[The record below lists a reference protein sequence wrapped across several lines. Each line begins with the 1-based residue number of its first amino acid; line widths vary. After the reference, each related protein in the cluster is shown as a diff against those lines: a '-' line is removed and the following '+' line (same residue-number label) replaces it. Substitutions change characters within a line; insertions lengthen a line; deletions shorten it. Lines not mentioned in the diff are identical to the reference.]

1 MNKTSAIHHNHRHTP
16 HASEVIRRVCG
27 VIKNFISKNT
37 VLVIAAALA
46 IISCFIVKPDSQYLA
61 YFDFKTLTC
70 LFCTLAVICA
80 LKNIRFFTIVARKI
94 VTSAGNT
101 RTLSLALVY
110 ITFIGSMFMANDMA
124 LLTFLPLGYI
134 SLSSTCKEK
143 YMAPIFILQNI
154 AANLGGML
162 TPFGNPQNLYIYT
175 KFNIRTSEFI
185 SVMFLPFAVS
195 IALFTLGCLFI
206 PKEALNL
213 NSDNMERID
222 PKRTAFYL
230 VLFALAILTV
240 FRIIPYYVCLP
251 IVLIAVF
258 FADKSALKKVDYPLL
273 LTFVSFFLLVGNVS
287 RIDAVNDFLSVLL
300 EKNTLLTSV
309 LSCQVI
315 SNVPSA
321 ILLSEFTTNWQK
333 LLLGVNIGGV
343 GTLISSL
350 ASLITFREYTS
361 HVKGNTIKYIGL
373 FSAINFV
380 FLIILTTVTMIF
392 C

>member
-1 MNKTSAIHHNHRHTP
+1 MNKTSAIHHNHRHAP

-27 VIKNFISKNT
+27 VIKKFISKNT

-80 LKNIRFFTIVARKI
+80 LKNIRFFTIVAKKI
-94 VTSAGNT
+94 VTSTGNT

-134 SLSSTCKEK
+134 SLSSTGKEK
-143 YMAPIFILQNI
+143 YMAPIFILQNV

-195 IALFTLGCLFI
+195 IVLFTLGCLFI
-206 PKEALNL
+206 PKESLNL
-213 NSDNMERID
+213 NSDNIERID

-258 FADKSALKKVDYPLL
+258 FADKSALKKVHK
-273 LTFVSFFLLVGNVS
+273 
-287 RIDAVNDFLSVLL
+287 SVI
-300 EKNTLLTSV
+300 NG
-309 LSCQVI
+309 Q
-315 SNVPSA
+315 
-321 ILLSEFTTNWQK
+321 
-333 LLLGVNIGGV
+333 
-343 GTLISSL
+343 LIKR
-350 ASLITFREYTS
+350 ASY
-361 HVKGNTIKYIGL
+361 G
-373 FSAINFV
+373 
-380 FLIILTTVTMIF
+380 
-392 C
+392 